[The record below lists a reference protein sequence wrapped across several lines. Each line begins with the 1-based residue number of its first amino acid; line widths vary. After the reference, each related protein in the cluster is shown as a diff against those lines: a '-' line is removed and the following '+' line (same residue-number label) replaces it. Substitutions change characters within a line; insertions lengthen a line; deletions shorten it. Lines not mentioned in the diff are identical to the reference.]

1 MELLRLLHSAA
12 VERKLIPPDKEI
24 DAGLAFT
31 LVRDMPYQRASD
43 RKPETTITEWRGTCS
58 GKHYLLHKLFE
69 ELGLPSKV
77 VACTSITPVKA
88 EVVTPE
94 FQSLYEKANHRF
106 VDVHNYL
113 LVSVPGGG
121 EMVVDATWPL
131 SAHNQGMVVNKA
143 FTLGLDQE
151 IATQPIES
159 WILPPEIDAQTFKDE
174 LLREH
179 FTPAELQFREIVIA
193 GISRETRGEQ

>member
-1 MELLRLLHSAA
+1 MKLLKLLHSAA
-12 VERKLIPPDKEI
+12 VERYLIPPDREI

-43 RKPETTITEWRGTCS
+43 RKPETTIAEWQGTCS
-58 GKHYLLHKLFE
+58 GKHYLLQKLFE
-69 ELGLPSKV
+69 ELDLPSRV

-88 EVVTPE
+88 EVIPTE
-94 FQSLYEKANHRF
+94 FQSLYEKANRRF

-113 LVSVPGGG
+113 MVSVPGGG

-131 SAHNQGMVVNKA
+131 SACNQGMVVNKS
-143 FTLGLDQE
+143 FIPGQDQE

-159 WILPPEIDAQTFKDE
+159 WILPPGIDAQTFKEE
-174 LLREH
+174 LLHEN
-179 FTPAELQFREIVIA
+179 FTPAELQFREFVISE
-193 GISRETRGEQ
+193 ISRETRGEQ